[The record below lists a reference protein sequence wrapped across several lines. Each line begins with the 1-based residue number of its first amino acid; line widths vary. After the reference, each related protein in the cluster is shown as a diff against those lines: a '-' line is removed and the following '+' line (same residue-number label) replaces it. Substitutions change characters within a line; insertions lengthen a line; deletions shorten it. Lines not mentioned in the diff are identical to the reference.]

1 MSSLP
6 ITSESSPPRGK
17 IIMMAVIAGAVVTNI
32 YCTQPVLPLIAS
44 DMRVPVS
51 TVNLVA
57 GAALLGFAT
66 GLALLLPMG
75 DRFDRRKLVLGQIA
89 LAFCFAL
96 AAAFAPSIWALIGAS
111 FGLGMVC
118 CVPQQLVPFA
128 AVMSSPHERG
138 RNVGTVVSGIMLG
151 ILLGRTISGVVGEA
165 YGWRAV
171 YALEAVFMIPVW
183 FIAAKLL
190 PPGVPSSNLSYPRL
204 LASLWPLM
212 RDNSPIRQSMM
223 VQALLWACFNAFWV
237 NLAGL
242 LANGP
247 WQLGS
252 AWAGGFGIIG
262 AMGAFAASYGGRA
275 ADKVGCRKVIGAS
288 VGIVILAYLLL
299 AGAQTSLALLVV
311 GVIVLDIGV
320 QAGLVANQTRAF
332 AVDPKAQGRIN
343 SLYMTATFVGGA
355 IGATVSGWLMAQF
368 GWMGIVQFG
377 VVLGVLA
384 GLIHWLGGFER
395 SLKLQ
400 NE

>member
-1 MSSLP
+1 
-6 ITSESSPPRGK
+6 
-17 IIMMAVIAGAVVTNI
+17 MMAVIAGAVVTNI

-128 AVMSSPHERG
+128 AVMSPPHERG

-165 YGWRAV
+165 YGWRAM
-171 YALEAVFMIPVW
+171 YALEAAFMIPVW

-288 VGIVILAYLLL
+288 VGIVTLAYLLL
-299 AGAQTSLALLVV
+299 AGAQTSLVLLVV

-368 GWMGIVQFG
+368 GWMGIVEFG

>member
-1 MSSLP
+1 MS
-6 ITSESSPPRGK
+6 TAENSPPRGK

-44 DMRVPVS
+44 DLGVAVS

-111 FGLGMVC
+111 FGLGIVC

-128 AVMSSPHERG
+128 AVMSPPHERG

-171 YALEAVFMIPVW
+171 YALEAAFMLPVW

-190 PPGVPSSNLSYPRL
+190 PSGVPSSNLSYPRL

-212 RDNSPIRQSMM
+212 RDNSPIRQSML

-262 AMGAFAASYGGRA
+262 AVGAFAASYGGRA

-288 VGIVILAYLLL
+288 VGIVTVAFLLL
-299 AGAQTSLALLVV
+299 AGAQTSLILLVI

-355 IGATVSGWLMAQF
+355 VGATVSGWLMASF
-368 GWMGIVQFG
+368 GWVGIVEFG

-384 GLIHWLGGFER
+384 GVIHWLGAPRQAQE
-395 SLKLQ
+395 LA
-400 NE
+400 